1 MAEAQKWYD
10 ASTAALATLK
20 GVKGWDSD
28 DEDYLN
34 RVQDIKEIFERK
46 FDEELDQPAAAVL
59 PGATKG
65 KGKAKGEE
73 RKKRM
78 LPPWELFTKVK
89 AEKLDDVV
97 DKHKNKL
104 PPCDTEW
111 VLDRGAPNADAE
123 GKKKAKRYVVKGG
136 GGAYIIRVIEEAAGK
151 VYKVMYVPSNW
162 RDVKEKELQDK
173 AAGKAPGDAPA
184 PAPTDTTVNAPA
196 AAGTSQ
202 APAPAVNTV
211 PSPSGT
217 RASRSRTAAGVQ
229 GQEAAAEAPVAAAPE
244 AAAGNARKPAK
255 RARA

>member
-1 MAEAQKWYD
+1 MAEAQKWYE

-20 GVKGWDSD
+20 EVKGWDSD
-28 DEDYLN
+28 DDDYQ
-34 RVQDIKEIFERK
+34 VKIQEIKEIFEQK
-46 FDEELDQPAAAVL
+46 FDEEMQPAAAVL
-59 PGATKG
+59 LGPS
-65 KGKAKGEE
+65 KGKAKGKE

-78 LPPWELFTKVK
+78 VPPWDLYTKVR

-97 DKHKNKL
+97 DKHKKKL

-136 GGAYIIRVIEEAAGK
+136 GGAFIIRVIEEVAGK
-151 VYKVMYVPSNW
+151 EYNVMYVPSNW

-202 APAPAVNTV
+202 APAPAVNTAT
-211 PSPSGT
+211 SPSGT
-217 RASRSRTAAGVQ
+217 RPRRACAAGVQ
-229 GQEAAAEAPVAAAPE
+229 GKEAAAAAPVAAAPV
-244 AAAGNARKPAK
+244 AAAANARKPVKK
-255 RARA
+255 RGRA